1 MDTNRRVTRS
11 STNASRDPQETVGA
25 FWGRMIDP
33 TTIERGQA
41 EAIRMARRAASSDPT
56 ALLNTTQPDE
66 ADELRS

>member
-1 MDTNRRVTRS
+1 METNRRVTRS
-11 STNASRDPQETVGA
+11 STNASRDTHETEGA

-56 ALLNTTQPDE
+56 ALLNTTQPDK
-66 ADELRS
+66 ADESRS